1 MQETQQDLPQQDPA
15 LEKTQLQ
22 LSDLLLAAQAIQL
35 ASQRGAFR
43 AEEFTAVGGMFDRI
57 TAFLRDSGVLK
68 SSATPTSD
76 ETVASPAA
84 E

>member
-1 MQETQQDLPQQDPA
+1 MQETQQDLPQDPT

-43 AEEFTAVGGMFDRI
+43 PEEFTAVGGMFDRI

-68 SSATPTSD
+68 SSAAPTSD
-76 ETVASPAA
+76 ETVTSEAT